1 MSQEL
6 IIVKPENIQT
16 IVSAAPQSYRDN
28 KMSRDRCIFAG
39 QTILDA
45 IAQQG
50 MTDELDRQ
58 AAEYIERARKTVKK
72 MNERRSSAT
81 KLFDEM
87 RKEFTVM
94 ENTIDPTKADTI
106 PYKLQSLRNTYVAQK
121 REEEE
126 RRCREELARQQMAQ
140 ARKQMI
146 QDIEDDFNQQ
156 FNRFLNS
163 VINQLTE
170 QDNALTLDNYDI
182 VMDTVKNYPSTLPAE
197 YLSNLCTSIRIPSGI
212 TTDEVRKAENEVKER
227 LIKKFTDMYSCE
239 VQDNK
244 DYILDR
250 LPSKKANLERIAQ
263 ANATEAARIKADM
276 EERQR
281 KDAAAKEEERR
292 RKEEEERAKA
302 ELARKQSEMETLFSV
317 QATAQ
322 GYQPK
327 VKVNQK
333 IKLLNPEGITAII
346 SMWWSK
352 EGCTLST
359 DELSKMFKKQI
370 SFCEKLADKNGIYIE
385 DESVVYIDEIKA
397 K

>member
-72 MNERRSSAT
+72 MNERRSSVT

-126 RRCREELARQQMAQ
+126 RRRREELARQQMAQ

-212 TTDEVRKAENEVKER
+212 TADEVRKAENEVKER
-227 LIKKFTDMYSCE
+227 ISKKFTDMYSCE